1 MILNYSERR
10 FDILYTHRIYLA
22 VKYDVWS
29 LHAFVIISQHWF
41 MHQQSARAALSER
54 LRLRLNSF
62 QNKLKLLKTA
72 FFLPLLLYKQRSL
85 TRPLQGKRSS
95 RCDTD
100 HRSRGAFN
108 TLL

>member
-72 FFLPLLLYKQRSL
+72 FFFTSL
-85 TRPLQGKRSS
+85 TL
-95 RCDTD
+95 
-100 HRSRGAFN
+100 
-108 TLL
+108 